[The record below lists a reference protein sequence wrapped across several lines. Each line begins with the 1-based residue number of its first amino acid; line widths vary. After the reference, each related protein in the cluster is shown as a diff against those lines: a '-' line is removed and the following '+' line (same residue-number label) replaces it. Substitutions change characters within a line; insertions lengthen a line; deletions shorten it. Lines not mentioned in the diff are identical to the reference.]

1 MCIPSYRLSIEDAM
15 WFWKRQ

>member
-1 MCIPSYRLSIEDAM
+1 MCIPYYRLSIEDAM